1 MTTIASSDALA
12 DSQPSVGL
20 ASRVVAAVKSEVAV
34 ARLALGAVALHVV
47 DDSFLQPNPGT
58 SATDQPAVSSR
69 SGCWSPRSG
78 STRDSA
84 PALARRSRFSAAIS
98 ASSAASKRSTTRS
111 EVGPSGDDYSGLLSL
126 PAGLVLIGLGV
137 ATLWRS
143 RKRAA
148 GSGGVTRDA
157 C

>member
-58 SATDQPAVSSR
+58 SATDHPAVSSR
-69 SGCWSPRSG
+69 SGSWSPRSG
-78 STRDSA
+78 STRGSA
-84 PALARRSRFSAAIS
+84 PALAPRSRS
-98 ASSAASKRSTTRS
+98 
-111 EVGPSGDDYSGLLSL
+111 
-126 PAGLVLIGLGV
+126 
-137 ATLWRS
+137 
-143 RKRAA
+143 
-148 GSGGVTRDA
+148 
-157 C
+157 